1 MADKPAIDPRFDRRF
16 QRGYD
21 PATAPADS
29 PAAAPTVAVAPSAT
43 PAAQATVLA
52 SPEPRGPAPT
62 ATDEPEPEFDDEP
75 EATPRNPFRLA
86 LLLLGV
92 GLLALA
98 GVVLW
103 WSANNQAEFLYGSAV
118 ETAERWMLQQL
129 ISIVPVA
136 GIIAGVVAIGAWLA
150 QGALD
155 SLARAGRTRPVS
167 GHPVGEN
174 HDDQ

>member
-1 MADKPAIDPRFDRRF
+1 VADEPAIDPRFDRRF

-21 PATAPADS
+21 PELAPADS
-29 PAAAPTVAVAPSAT
+29 PVATRTVAVAPTAAPAGQDAVST
-43 PAAQATVLA
+43 PTDPRSPAA
-52 SPEPRGPAPT
+52 T
-62 ATDEPEPEFDDEP
+62 AAEEPELEFDDELEP
-75 EATPRNPFRLA
+75 TPRNPFRLA

-92 GLLALA
+92 GLLVLA
-98 GVVLW
+98 GAVLW

-129 ISIVPVA
+129 MSIVPVA

-155 SLARAGRTRPVS
+155 SLARAGRARPVAA
-167 GHPVGEN
+167 HPVGDL
-174 HDDQ
+174 DD